1 MTVSFENEFGRELIP
16 EEEALAG
23 EVIRASLEETGCP
36 FEAQVNVLI
45 TDSEGIREM
54 NRQFR
59 GIDEPTDV
67 LSFPLQE
74 YPAPADFS
82 GLNEK
87 DPDAFDQES
96 GELLLGDIVVN
107 AERASEQA
115 EAYGHS
121 LKREYAFLI
130 AHSMLHLTGFDHM
143 EDPER
148 EEMEERQRRIME
160 KLGIGR

>member
-1 MTVSFENEFGRELIP
+1 MTVSFENEYGKELIS

-23 EVIRASLEETGCP
+23 EVVRAALEEAGCP

-45 TDSEGIREM
+45 TDNEGIREL
-54 NRQFR
+54 NSQFR

-82 GLNEK
+82 GLNK
-87 DPDAFDQES
+87 RDPDAFDQES
-96 GELLLGDIVVN
+96 GELLLGDIVLN
-107 AERASEQA
+107 AERAAEQA

-143 EDPER
+143 EDTGR
-148 EEMEERQRRIME
+148 EEMEERQRRVME